1 MNFFF
6 LLVSFNIHKNGLLFK
21 KNLATVL
28 LAKGRWT
35 LVQCGGDV
43 PYYPHMSEWVLHILI
58 FSINLAKPKIFEP
71 SALFLTR
78 SWSDI
83 QSIALCVGTLRMA
96 ALLFL
101 LNFPEIENS
110 EGSPN
115 PFIICFFHPFYVLFT
130 LFLQT
135 VAFFYFWCV
144 LLSEIFKSG

>member
-1 MNFFF
+1 MLLFGKNFVNFFF
-6 LLVSFNIHKNGLLFK
+6 LLLVSFNVHKNGLLFK
-21 KNLATVL
+21 KKNLATVQL

-83 QSIALCVGTLRMA
+83 QSIALCVGTLRDCC
-96 ALLFL
+96 
-101 LNFPEIENS
+101 
-110 EGSPN
+110 
-115 PFIICFFHPFYVLFT
+115 CFYWISQKLKIQRGAQIPSSS
-130 LFLQT
+130 
-135 VAFFYFWCV
+135 AFFIHFTYFSHFFCRQ
-144 LLSEIFKSG
+144 

>member
-1 MNFFF
+1 MWTFFSTAG
-6 LLVSFNIHKNGLLFK
+6 LIQYSQKRSFIQ
-21 KNLATVL
+21 KNLATVQLL

-83 QSIALCVGTLRMA
+83 QSIALCVGTLRGL
-96 ALLFL
+96 LLFL

-115 PFIICFFHPFYVLFT
+115 PFIICFFIRFT
-130 LFLQT
+130 YFSH
-135 VAFFYFWCV
+135 FFCRQ
-144 LLSEIFKSG
+144 